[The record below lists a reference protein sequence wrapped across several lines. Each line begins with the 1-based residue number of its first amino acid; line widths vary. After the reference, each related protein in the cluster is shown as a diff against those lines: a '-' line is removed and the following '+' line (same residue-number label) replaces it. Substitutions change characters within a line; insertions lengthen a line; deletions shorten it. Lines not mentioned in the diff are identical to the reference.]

1 MFSDADVLYGMNYR
15 AKSSTCPLE
24 EDRVELTAVNNS
36 PGLRDRRAE
45 IDPEISTFLE
55 VISSVLR
62 RGNTSQKI
70 VEHISFS
77 SSEQDVDGRALGML
91 VGVCCKMM
99 NYKPS
104 LTSCFC
110 LCEHIKGLYSLWSSY
125 INAAL
130 SLLDVTSASFF
141 SYRRELSVSVPVRSL
156 LLDTG
161 FKTGIWAVQ
170 WHFFKN
176 RQRWRKYSDP
186 VLCYS
191 VTLLQVK
198 VLH

>member
-24 EDRVELTAVNNS
+24 EDGVELTAVNNS

-62 RGNTSQKI
+62 CGNTSQKT

-110 LCEHIKGLYSLWSSY
+110 LCEHIKGLCSLWSSY

-130 SLLDVTSASFF
+130 SSWCDISIFFLSQTGTICQCSCLLTPVGHRLQNWNLSSA
-141 SYRRELSVSVPVRSL
+141 
-156 LLDTG
+156 
-161 FKTGIWAVQ
+161 
-170 WHFFKN
+170 
-176 RQRWRKYSDP
+176 
-186 VLCYS
+186 
-191 VTLLQVK
+191 VTLL
-198 VLH
+198 

>member
-45 IDPEISTFLE
+45 IDPEISTFLK

-62 RGNTSQKI
+62 RGNTSQKT

-161 FKTGIWAVQ
+161 FKTGI
-170 WHFFKN
+170 
-176 RQRWRKYSDP
+176 
-186 VLCYS
+186 
-191 VTLLQVK
+191 
-198 VLH
+198 